1 MKGKNMVYDN
11 LSRQEL
17 IELIKKRNIEF
28 ETLNTNVNKIQKEM
42 DMYKI
47 SEIKKLLEDIKKQ
60 KRVFTEL
67 ISSLRNCRAE
77 YMQINKTFIQ
87 MNELYKNK
95 LKD

>member
-1 MKGKNMVYDN
+1 MVYDN